1 MGVTRNPK
9 RSRKSTAF
17 DGSRRLVLTLKV
29 RGPGVRSGRIP
40 VPELIRI
47 CRDAQKAVTRQ
58 AEAMQGRRSTVH
70 PGPSTLPIQQECTL
84 ELVGLKK
91 GSTTLQFG
99 LAKPQLPLPDQLT
112 LGTDVVFEV
121 GQTIKA
127 LNNGNHREDIDVGV
141 LEGLY
146 DLGAIIKSKDV
157 SELEWI
163 VPRLGARK
171 IIKAKFTDKVRERVA
186 QRLSSPRTERLHV
199 DGVLDMADFK
209 PQDQKCR
216 IDPAIGASV
225 ICTFDERQA
234 NKVQGLLRKPIRVT
248 GIATFVPDSTRIDIL
263 RIDSIE
269 PLPSLSLGE
278 GNFYISASLE
288 ELASSQ
294 KVGPLKRASDLAGAI
309 PEDEDVDRFLGDIY
323 QARE

>member
-1 MGVTRNPK
+1 MGTTRHNK
-9 RSRKSTAF
+9 RPHKSTAF
-17 DGSRRLVLTLKV
+17 RDARKLVLTLKV

-58 AEAMQGRRSTVH
+58 AEAMQGRRSTMH

-99 LAKPQLPLPDQLT
+99 LAKPQLVLPDQLT

-127 LNNGNHREDIDVGV
+127 LNNGNDGQNIDVGV

-146 DLGAIIKSKDV
+146 DLGAIVKSREI

-163 VPRLGARK
+163 VPRVGTRK
-171 IIKAKFTDKVRERVA
+171 IVRAKFTNKVRERVA
-186 QRLSSPRTERLHV
+186 KRLSSPRKERTQV

-234 NKVQGLLRKPIRVT
+234 NKIQGLLRKPIRAT
-248 GIATFVPDSTRIDIL
+248 GVATFAPNTTRIDTLQIE
-263 RIDSIE
+263 SVE
-269 PLPSLSLGE
+269 PLPSLSLGG
-278 GNFYISASLE
+278 GNFYVSATVE
-288 ELASSQ
+288 ELASAQ
-294 KVGPLKRASDLAGAI
+294 KVAPLKRASDLAGAI
-309 PEDEDVDRFLGDIY
+309 PEEEDIDKFLSDIY